1 MGVRLTFYLES
12 DVYYD
17 VEGLSSPFTV
27 YIPLGV
33 TNNLG
38 TAKYIKVELITP
50 PSGWGSYSQQ
60 LGSVA
65 AGAST
70 FLIFAPTR
78 TTPTLSG
85 GELDESLTLRVSAYE
100 DSGYTTLYGYAD
112 LTFTMHFFDST
123 DAAWTVISSDN
134 FDDGTTQG
142 WAGVTS
148 TIIDGYAI
156 HYGELTQVSSTHY
169 ITSPYALWCPGGSGN
184 SCWRKSF
191 TVGAYTK
198 ARAVIHFYMASG
210 YHLAAKFGDKLVL
223 PIAVT
228 SAMPHGTW
236 IRFAGNFPVSA
247 STYIY
252 IAGTYT
258 MYIWLDKVKVIAK

>member
-1 MGVRLTFYLES
+1 MGVRLTFFIES
-12 DVYYD
+12 DTYFD

-38 TAKYIKVELITP
+38 TAKYIKVELVTP

-65 AGAST
+65 AGSSA
-70 FLIFAPTR
+70 FKIFTPTR

-112 LTFTMHFFDST
+112 LTFTVHFFDST
-123 DAAWTVISSDN
+123 DATWTIIDIDN
-134 FDDGTTQG
+134 FDAGDAEG
-142 WAGVTS
+142 WAGVGS
-148 TIIDGYAI
+148 TTIDYLYNNYWATPGP
-156 HYGELTQVSSTHY
+156 SSTHY
-169 ITSPYALWCPGGSGN
+169 ITSPYAITATTGSN
-184 SCWRKSF
+184 NNCVRKSF

-198 ARAVIHFYMASG
+198 ARFVLHYYRNSG
-210 YHLAAKFGDKLVL
+210 YNFAAKVGDNLVL
-223 PIAVT
+223 PFAVAD
-228 SAMPHGTW
+228 AMPAGAW
-236 IRFAGNFPVSA
+236 IRFAGNFPVGA

-252 IAGTYT
+252 MTCTGVGNV
-258 MYIWLDKVKVIAK
+258 WVDKIKVIAK